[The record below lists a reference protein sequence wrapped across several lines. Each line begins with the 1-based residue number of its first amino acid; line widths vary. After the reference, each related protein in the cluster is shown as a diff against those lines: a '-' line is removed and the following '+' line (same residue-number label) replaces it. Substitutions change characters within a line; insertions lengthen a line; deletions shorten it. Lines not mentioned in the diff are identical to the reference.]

1 MQALIISNQSSTVR
15 CESENQYVTPIS
27 TMIEPVPWT
36 TKVEGEEVT
45 LNLPFICAKYRAN
58 VRVVDFRP
66 RRLEDFATWRKKT
79 EFDVLS
85 DYSGGGGGGESDSGV
100 AEESDGDDEVGPS
113 AGGNLDAYRGQKAWE
128 WRFALLLEGV
138 DSKGGMLGDDG
149 DVSALWAVVDN
160 NEAQQLLNLD
170 ACE

>member
-1 MQALIISNQSSTVR
+1 
-15 CESENQYVTPIS
+15 
-27 TMIEPVPWT
+27 MIEPVPWT

-66 RRLEDFATWRKKT
+66 RRLEDFATWRKTT

-100 AEESDGDDEVGPS
+100 ADESDGDDEVGPS
-113 AGGNLDAYRGQKAWE
+113 TGGNLDAYRGQKAWE

-138 DSKGGMLGDDG
+138 DSRGGKPGDDG